1 MLFMMMVEKK
11 KKKKNPKGEGSPVPE
26 NPVKLDDESFLFM
39 REVSPFQVWPQ
50 VVNPSQ
56 PAALPTS
63 LKS

>member
-1 MLFMMMVEKK
+1 MLIMMMVEKK
-11 KKKKNPKGEGSPVPE
+11 KNHKGEGSPVPE
-26 NPVKLDDESFLFM
+26 NPVKLDDERFLVM
-39 REVSPFQVWPQ
+39 REVSSFQVWPQ